1 MLANQRLATSKL
13 AAKKAASD
21 FAPVDYEGD
30 ICLAIQAVGILFG
43 GDLAVLIQTVVLD
56 INFSGVLCSVS
67 QSVVSNYAGD
77 VAVIS
82 QSVTSAQQ
90 QYPFSADVAF
100 DDFGTFGIRI
110 VSDGVEIPI
119 CDYMDSIQ
127 ITFEE
132 DKAAIAKMTFKQN
145 TGERVEL
152 YRYLNKQMR
161 IELTRPNKPAYVLY
175 EGKFDASTYQ
185 IGDLWVQWDA
195 VAPRERLFEKMT
207 DAQINAIGVHDV
219 NVFRKLDE
227 YDDKK
232 SLVNDRLSTI
242 PASLDFING
251 NPIITPWMP
260 KQAADYTLGACD
272 ILRLGASNSV
282 LSQEN
287 IINKVVI
294 KLQHQWD
301 LLYHVERGYYFK
313 SGYSVCDYSVW
324 GLPPSNATVKSA
336 AQGTGW
342 VMSNYNST
350 GLHPGGVYYCS
361 WRGGSPAPMIWNPRG
376 GSFQPADKD
385 DPDSRDFRSVV
396 DYTNVYAQSASFLL
410 STRLAQ
416 PIEEMIEV
424 SVQNSAS
431 IGRYE
436 ERESTLNVTVYQDRE
451 DATDRKIKRWEHYDT
466 YKNPRRSGAVKQS
479 NGYWTVSAD
488 NINKGALQA
497 ALNVAKRVAET
508 QILAS
513 HRSIEMTLKT
523 RAFAPLFNVTQTHGI
538 DFQHVKGRFK
548 VARIVHT
555 LDLVNK
561 FAGTEV
567 TYKLFSNAENQ
578 TYTIQNI
585 QPPRA
590 ALNLYKNP
598 TYDGYLGVHTI
609 HQGAQVFEDEEEYLD
624 WADEQGDM
632 PSISTQQQFLYYK
645 ASGLIREET
654 YTDRGVTFGQE
665 AEFQVIADEIEEEST
680 DTMEIEVKTT
690 AEMGIPND
698 LQELVA

>member
-1 MLANQRLATSKL
+1 MATCVAWHK
-13 AAKKAASD
+13 
-21 FAPVDYEGD
+21 
-30 ICLAIQAVGILFG
+30 
-43 GDLAVLIQTVVLD
+43 VL
-56 INFSGVLCSVS
+56 
-67 QSVVSNYAGD
+67 VSNYAGD
-77 VAVIS
+77 LAVVS

-100 DDFGTFGIRI
+100 DDFGAFGIRI

-132 DKAAIAKMTFKQN
+132 DKAALAKMSFKQES
-145 TGERVEL
+145 GAIVDL
-152 YRYLNKQMR
+152 HQYLNKPMR
-161 IELTRPNKPAYVLY
+161 IELTRPNKPAFVLY
-175 EGKFDASTYQ
+175 EGKFDASAWSFGEYY
-185 IGDLWVQWDA
+185 IEWSA
-195 VAPRERLFEKMT
+195 AAPRERQFEKMT

-251 NPIITPWMP
+251 NPVITSWMP
-260 KQAADYTLGACD
+260 KLTADYTLGACD

-301 LLYHVERGYYFK
+301 LLYHVERGYYFN
-313 SGYSVCDYSVW
+313 SGYSVCDYSQW

-342 VMSNYNST
+342 VMSNYYST
-350 GLHPGGVYYCS
+350 GLHPAGVYSCR
-361 WRGGSPAPMIWNPRG
+361 WRGGNPAQMWWNPRG

-396 DYTNVYAQSASFLL
+396 DYTNVYAQTASFTL
-410 STRLAQ
+410 STRWAQ
-416 PIEEMIEV
+416 PVEEMIVV

-431 IGRYE
+431 INRYE

-451 DATDRKIKRWEHYDT
+451 EATDRKIKRWEHYND
-466 YKNPRRSGAVKQS
+466 YINPSRSGAVKQL
-479 NGYWTVSAD
+479 NGYWTINAD

-497 ALNVAKRVAET
+497 TLNVAKRVAET

-578 TYTIQNI
+578 IYTVQNI
-585 QPPRA
+585 EPPRA
-590 ALNLYKNP
+590 ALNLFEKP
-598 TYDGYLGVHTI
+598 TYNSDLTVNTI
-609 HQGAQVFEDEEEYLD
+609 HLNDIVFDDEEAREDYL
-624 WADEQGDM
+624 EEHGGM
-632 PSISTQQQFLYYK
+632 SMFSSTFDYYK

-654 YTDRGVTFGQE
+654 RTVNGIVVGQE
-665 AEFQVIADEIEEEST
+665 VEFQVIADEIEEEST
-680 DTMEIEVKTT
+680 GTMEIEIKTT

>member
-1 MLANQRLATSKL
+1 MIATRPIATHPIAVKRL
-13 AAKKAASD
+13 SD
-21 FAPVDYEGD
+21 WIEPINFEGD
-30 ICLAIQAVGILFG
+30 LCQVSQVVGILFS
-43 GDLAVLIQTVVLD
+43 GDLAVLKQTVVLNID
-56 INFSGVLCSVS
+56 FSGDLCSVS
-67 QSVVSNYAGD
+67 QSVVSNFAGD
-77 VAVIS
+77 LAVVS

-100 DDFGTFGIRI
+100 DDFGVFGIRI

-152 YRYLNKQMR
+152 YRHLNKQMR
-161 IELTRPNKPAYVLY
+161 IELTRPNKPAFVLY

-207 DAQINAIGVHDV
+207 DAQISAIGVHDV

-242 PASLDFING
+242 PASLDFISG

-260 KQAADYTLGACD
+260 KQTADYTLGACD

-301 LLYHVERGYYFK
+301 LLYHVERGYYFN

-350 GLHPGGVYYCS
+350 GLHPAGTYSCR
-361 WRGGSPAPMIWNPRG
+361 WRGGLPAEMRWSPKSG
-376 GSFQPADKD
+376 TFTPADED
-385 DPDSRDFRSVV
+385 DPDSRNFRSVV
-396 DYTNVYAQSASFLL
+396 DYTNMFAQTASFLL
-410 STRLAQ
+410 STRFAQ
-416 PIEEMIEV
+416 PVEEMIEV

-431 IGRYE
+431 INRYE
-436 ERESTLNVTVYQDRE
+436 ARESTLNVTVYQDRE
-451 DATDRKIKRWEHYDT
+451 EATDRKIKRWEHYND
-466 YKNPRRSGAVKQS
+466 YINPSRSGAVKQL
-479 NGYWTVSAD
+479 NGYWTINAD

-497 ALNVAKRVAET
+497 TLNVAKRVAET

-567 TYKLFSNAENQ
+567 SYKLFSNAENQ
-578 TYTIQNI
+578 IYTVQNI

-590 ALNLYKNP
+590 ALNLFEKP
-598 TYDGYLGVHTI
+598 TYNSDLTVNTI
-609 HQGAQVFEDEEEYLD
+609 HLNDIVFDDEEAREDYL
-624 WADEQGDM
+624 EEHGGM
-632 PSISTQQQFLYYK
+632 SMFSSTFDYYK

-654 YTDRGVTFGQE
+654 RTVNGIVVGQE
-665 AEFQVIADEIEEEST
+665 VEFQVIADEIEEEST
-680 DTMEIEVKTT
+680 DAMKIEIKTI

>member
-13 AAKKAASD
+13 AVKKAASD
-21 FAPVDYEGD
+21 FVSVDYEGD
-30 ICLAIQAVGILFG
+30 LCQVSQAVCILFD
-43 GDLAVLIQTVVLD
+43 GDLAVLKQSVVLNID
-56 INFSGVLCSVS
+56 FSGDLCSVS
-67 QSVVSNYAGD
+67 QSVVANYTGD
-77 VAVIS
+77 LAVVS
-82 QSVTSAQQ
+82 QSVTRAQQ

-100 DDFGTFGIRI
+100 DDFGTFGLRI
-110 VSDGVEIPI
+110 VSDGLEVPI
-119 CDYMDSIQ
+119 CDYMNNIQ

-132 DKAAIAKMTFKQN
+132 DKAALAKMSFKQES
-145 TGERVEL
+145 GAIVDL
-152 YRYLNKQMR
+152 HQYLNKPMR
-161 IELTRPNKPAYVLY
+161 IELTRPNKPAFVLY
-175 EGKFDASTYQ
+175 EGKFDASAWSFGEYY
-185 IGDLWVQWDA
+185 IEWSA
-195 VAPRERLFEKMT
+195 AAPRERQFEKMT

-242 PASLDFING
+242 PASLDFISG

-260 KQAADYTLGACD
+260 KQTVDYTLGACD

-301 LLYHVERGYYFK
+301 LLYHVERGYYFN
-313 SGYSVCDYSVW
+313 SGYSVCDYSQW
-324 GLPPSNATVKSA
+324 GQPPSNATVKSA

-342 VMSNYNST
+342 VLSNYSSK

-361 WRGGSPAPMIWNPRG
+361 WRGGSPAPMVWNPRNG
-376 GSFQPADKD
+376 TFTPADKD
-385 DPDSRDFRSVV
+385 DADSRDFRSVV
-396 DYTNVYAQSASFLL
+396 DLTNMFAQSASFKL
-410 STRLAQ
+410 STRWAQ

-431 IGRYE
+431 INRYE

-466 YKNPRRSGAVKQS
+466 YKNPSRSGAVKQS
-479 NGYWTVSAD
+479 NGYWTISAD

-523 RAFAPLFNVTQTHGI
+523 RAFAPLFNVTQTHSI

-578 TYTIQNI
+578 TYTVQNI

-590 ALNLYKNP
+590 ALNLAQNP
-598 TYDGYLGVHTI
+598 KYNGKLGVYTI
-609 HQGAQVFEDEEEYLD
+609 QKNALVFEAEEEREDYL
-624 WADEQGDM
+624 EEHGGLPM
-632 PSISTQQQFLYYK
+632 FGSVFNYYK
-645 ASGLIREET
+645 ANGLIREET

-665 AEFQVIADEIEEEST
+665 VEFQVIADEIEEEST

>member
-1 MLANQRLATSKL
+1 MIATRPIATHPIAVKRL
-13 AAKKAASD
+13 SD
-21 FAPVDYEGD
+21 WIEPINFEGD
-30 ICLAIQAVGILFG
+30 LCQVSQVVGILFS
-43 GDLAVLIQTVVLD
+43 GDLAVLKQSVALNID
-56 INFSGVLCSVS
+56 FSGDLCSVS
-67 QSVVSNYAGD
+67 QSVVSNFAGD
-77 VAVIS
+77 LAVVS

-100 DDFGTFGIRI
+100 DDFGVFGIRI

-152 YRYLNKQMR
+152 YRHLNKQMR
-161 IELTRPNKPAYVLY
+161 IELTRPNKPAFVLY

-242 PASLDFING
+242 PASLDFISG

-260 KQAADYTLGACD
+260 KQTADYTLGACD

-301 LLYHVERGYYFK
+301 LLYHAERGYYFN

-466 YKNPRRSGAVKQS
+466 YKNPSRTGAVKQS
-479 NGYWTVSAD
+479 NGYWTISAD

-523 RAFAPLFNVTQTHGI
+523 RAFAPLYNVTQTHGI

-578 TYTIQNI
+578 TYTVQNI

-590 ALNLYKNP
+590 ALNLYPNP
-598 TYDGYLGVHTI
+598 VYNGNLGVYTI
-609 HQGAQVFEDEEEYLD
+609 EKGAQIFDDEDEYLD
-624 WADEQGDM
+624 WKDEHNDYF
-632 PSISTQQQFLYYK
+632 STGQTFLYYK
-645 ASGLIREET
+645 ANGLIREAT
-654 YTDRGVTFGQE
+654 RTANGVTLGQE
-665 AEFQVIADEIEEEST
+665 VEFQVIADEIEEEST
-680 DTMEIEVKTT
+680 DAMEIEVKTI
-690 AEMGIPND
+690 AEMSIPND

>member
-1 MLANQRLATSKL
+1 MIATRPIATHPIAVKRL
-13 AAKKAASD
+13 SD
-21 FAPVDYEGD
+21 WIEPINFEGD
-30 ICLAIQAVGILFG
+30 LCQVSQTAGILFS
-43 GDLAVLIQTVVLD
+43 GDLAVVTQSVVMN
-56 INFSGVLCSVS
+56 INYSGDLCGVS
-67 QSVVSNYAGD
+67 QSVAANYAGD
-77 VAVIS
+77 LTAVS

-152 YRYLNKQMR
+152 YRHLNKQMR

-260 KQAADYTLGACD
+260 KQTADYTLGACD

-301 LLYHVERGYYFK
+301 LLYHAERGYYFN

-350 GLHPGGVYYCS
+350 GLHPNGIYYCS
-361 WRGGSPAPMIWNPRG
+361 WRGGNPAPMWWNPRG
-376 GSFQPADKD
+376 GNFQPADKD

-410 STRLAQ
+410 STRWAQ
-416 PIEEMIEV
+416 PVEEMIEI

-431 IGRYE
+431 IKRYE

-466 YKNPRRSGAVKQS
+466 YKNPSRTGAVKQS
-479 NGYWTVSAD
+479 NGYWTISAD

-523 RAFAPLFNVTQTHGI
+523 RAFAPLFNVTQTHEV

-561 FAGTEV
+561 WADTEV

-578 TYTIQNI
+578 SYAVQNI

-590 ALNLYKNP
+590 ALNLFANP
-598 TYDGYLGVHTI
+598 TYNSNLGVYTI
-609 HQGAQVFEDEEEYLD
+609 AKGAQIFNDEEEYLD
-624 WADEQGDM
+624 WKDENSDYF
-632 PSISTQQQFLYYK
+632 STGQTFLYYK
-645 ASGLIREET
+645 AHGLIREET
-654 YTDRGVTFGQE
+654 RAINGIIVGQE
-665 AEFQVIADEIEEEST
+665 VEFQVIADEIEEEST
-680 DTMEIEVKTT
+680 DTMEIEIKTT

>member
-1 MLANQRLATSKL
+1 MLVNQRLATSKL
-13 AAKKAASD
+13 AVKKAESD
-21 FAPVDYEGD
+21 FVSVDYEGD
-30 ICLAIQAVGILFG
+30 LCLISQAVGILFS
-43 GDLAVLIQTVVLD
+43 GDLAVITQSVVID
-56 INFSGVLCSVS
+56 INFSGDLCSVS
-67 QSVVSNYAGD
+67 QSVVANYTGD
-77 VAVIS
+77 LAVVS
-82 QSVTSAQQ
+82 QSVSSTQQ
-90 QYPFSADVAF
+90 QYPFAANVAF
-100 DDFGTFGIRI
+100 DDFGAFGIRI
-110 VSDGVEIPI
+110 ISDGVEIPI

-132 DKAAIAKMTFKQN
+132 DKAAISKMTFKQN

-152 YRYLNKQMR
+152 YRHLNKQMR

-207 DAQINAIGVHDV
+207 DAQISAIGVHDV

-260 KQAADYTLGACD
+260 KQTADYTLGACD

-287 IINKVVI
+287 IINKVII

-301 LLYHVERGYYFK
+301 LLYHAERGYYFN

-324 GLPPSNATVKSA
+324 GQPPSNATVKSA

-342 VMSNYNST
+342 VLSDYSSK
-350 GLHPGGVYYCS
+350 GLHPKGMYECS
-361 WRGGSPAPMIWNPRG
+361 WRGGNPAPMIWNPRTG
-376 GSFQPADKD
+376 TFTPADKD

-396 DYTNVYAQSASFLL
+396 DYTNMFAQSASFLL
-410 STRLAQ
+410 SKRWAQ
-416 PIEEMIEV
+416 PIEEMIVV

-431 IGRYE
+431 INRYE
-436 ERESTLNVTVYQDRE
+436 ERESTLNVNVYQDRE

-466 YKNPRRSGAVKQS
+466 YKNPSRSGAVKQS
-479 NGYWTVSAD
+479 NGYWTISGD

-523 RAFAPLFNVTQTHGI
+523 RAFAPLFNVTQTHSV

-567 TYKLFSNAENQ
+567 TYKLFSNAQNQ
-578 TYTIQNI
+578 TYTVQNI

-598 TYDGYLGVHTI
+598 TYNGNLGVYTI
-609 HQGAQVFEDEEEYLD
+609 YQGAQVFEDEEEYLD

>member
-1 MLANQRLATSKL
+1 MLSNQRLAISKL
-13 AAKKAASD
+13 AVKSAKD
-21 FAPVDYEGD
+21 EFAPVDYEGD
-30 ICLAIQAVGILFG
+30 LCVLSQTVANMYS
-43 GDLAVLIQTVVLD
+43 GDLTI
-56 INFSGVLCSVS
+56 VS
-67 QSVVSNYAGD
+67 QSVVMQSDYSGDLVSFPQTVQFNYDGD
-77 VAVIS
+77 LALVS
-82 QSVTSAQQ
+82 QSVFKDGEF
-90 QYPFSADVAF
+90 YPFNDAF
-100 DDFGTFGIRI
+100 DNFGEFGVRI
-110 VSDGVEIPI
+110 LCDGLEVDLCKYINE
-119 CDYMDSIQ
+119 IQ
-127 ITFEE
+127 ITHEE
-132 DKAAIAKMTFKQN
+132 SKASLAKMSFKQEAG
-145 TGERVEL
+145 TQVDL
-152 YRYLNKQMR
+152 HQYLNKNVR
-161 IELTRPNKPAYVLY
+161 IELTRPNKNSYLIY
-175 EGKFDASTYQ
+175 DGIFDASNWQFNQFFIEWSAT
-185 IGDLWVQWDA
+185 
-195 VAPRERLFEKMT
+195 APRERLFNKMT
-207 DAQINAIGVHDV
+207 AAQIESIGVFDE
-219 NVFRKLDE
+219 NVFKKVDD
-227 YDDKK
+227 YDDKQEQ
-232 SLVNDRLSTI
+232 VNDRLSTI

-260 KQAADYTLGACD
+260 KQTSDYTLGACD

-301 LLYHVERGYYFK
+301 LLYHVERGYYFN

-342 VMSNYNST
+342 VLSNYSSK
-350 GLHPGGVYYCS
+350 GLHPGGIYYCS
-361 WRGGSPAPMIWNPRG
+361 WRGGSPAPMIWSPRG

-385 DPDSRDFRSVV
+385 DPDSRDFRTVV

-466 YKNPRRSGAVKQS
+466 YKNPSRTGAVKQS
-479 NGYWTVSAD
+479 NGYWTISAD
-488 NINKGALQA
+488 NINKGALQN

-523 RAFAPLFNVTQTHGI
+523 SKFAPLFNVTQTHGI

-578 TYTIQNI
+578 SYAVQNI

-590 ALNLYKNP
+590 ALNLYANP
-598 TYDGYLGVHTI
+598 SYNGNLGVYTI
-609 HQGAQVFEDEEEYLD
+609 EKGAQIFDDEEEYLD
-624 WADEQGDM
+624 WKDEHNDYF
-632 PSISTQQQFLYYK
+632 SIGQTFLYYK
-645 ASGLIREET
+645 ANGLIREET

-665 AEFQVIADEIEEEST
+665 VEFQVIADEIEEEST

>member
-1 MLANQRLATSKL
+1 MLATRQIATSPL
-13 AAKKAASD
+13 AVKRASTA
-21 FAPVDYEGD
+21 FEPINFEGD
-30 ICLAIQAVGILFG
+30 LCSAAQTVCILFD
-43 GDLAVLIQTVVLD
+43 GDLAIVKQLVTLN
-56 INFSGVLCSVS
+56 INFDGDLCSVS
-67 QSVVSNYAGD
+67 QSVSISFDGDLAAVSQY
-77 VAVIS
+77 
-82 QSVTSAQQ
+82 VTSTQQ
-90 QYPFSADVAF
+90 QYPFSANVAF
-100 DDFGTFGIRI
+100 DDFGAFGIRI
-110 VSDGVEIPI
+110 ISDGVEIPI

-152 YRYLNKQMR
+152 YRHLNKQMR

-207 DAQINAIGVHDV
+207 DAQISAIGVHDV

-301 LLYHVERGYYFK
+301 LLYHVERGYYFN
-313 SGYSVCDYSVW
+313 SGYSVCDYSQW

-342 VMSNYNST
+342 VMSNYYST
-350 GLHPGGVYYCS
+350 GLHPNGIYMCS
-361 WRGGSPAPMIWNPRG
+361 WRGGSPAQMWWNPRG

-396 DYTNVYAQSASFLL
+396 DYTNVYAQTASFTL
-410 STRLAQ
+410 STRWVQ
-416 PIEEMIEV
+416 PVEEMIVV

-451 DATDRKIKRWEHYDT
+451 DATDRKIKRWEHYNT
-466 YKNPRRSGAVKQS
+466 YKNPSRSGATQQS
-479 NGYWTVSAD
+479 NGYWIISAD
-488 NINKGALQA
+488 NINKGSLQA
-497 ALNVAKRVAET
+497 ALNIAKRVAET

-513 HRSIEMTLKT
+513 HRSIEMTLKAK
-523 RAFAPLFNVTQTHGI
+523 AFAPQFDVTQTHGV

-567 TYKLFSNAENQ
+567 TYKLFSNAEDQ
-578 TYTIQNI
+578 IYTVQNI

-590 ALNLYKNP
+590 ALNLFEKP
-598 TYDGYLGVHTI
+598 TYNSDLTVNTI
-609 HQGAQVFEDEEEYLD
+609 HLNDIVFDDEEAREDYL
-624 WADEQGDM
+624 EEHGGM
-632 PSISTQQQFLYYK
+632 SMFSSTFDYYK

-654 YTDRGVTFGQE
+654 YTYRGVTLGQE

>member
-1 MLANQRLATSKL
+1 MLGVKRLATSKL
-13 AAKKAASD
+13 AAKAHNDSFEPILYSGRIAAVS
-21 FAPVDYEGD
+21 
-30 ICLAIQAVGILFG
+30 QKVGI
-43 GDLAVLIQTVVLD
+43 VK
-56 INFSGVLCSVS
+56 SGRIAKFTQSVGFKIEYSGRIARAS
-67 QSVVSNYAGD
+67 QSVVAKHSGRIAK
-77 VAVIS
+77 VS

-100 DDFGTFGIRI
+100 DGFGTFGIRI

-127 ITFEE
+127 ITLEE

-152 YRYLNKQMR
+152 YRHLNKQMR
-161 IELTRPNKPAYVLY
+161 IELTRPNKHAYVLY

-207 DAQINAIGVHDV
+207 DAQINAIGAHDV

-260 KQAADYTLGACD
+260 KQTADYTLGACD
-272 ILRLGASNSV
+272 ILRLGANNSV

-301 LLYHVERGYYFK
+301 LLYHVERGYYFN
-313 SGYSVCDYSVW
+313 SGYSVCDYSQW
-324 GLPPSNATVKSA
+324 GQPPSNATIKSA

-342 VMSNYNST
+342 VMSNYNSK
-350 GLHPGGVYYCS
+350 GLHPGGTYYCS

-376 GSFQPADKD
+376 GTFTPADKD

-396 DYTNVYAQSASFLL
+396 DYTNMFAQSASFLL

-424 SVQNSAS
+424 SVLNSAS
-431 IGRYE
+431 INRYE

-451 DATDRKIKRWEHYDT
+451 DATDRKIKRWENYDT
-466 YKNPRRSGAVKQS
+466 YKNPSRSGAVKQS
-479 NGYWTVSAD
+479 NGYWTISAD

-578 TYTIQNI
+578 TYTVQNI

-590 ALNLYKNP
+590 ALNLYANP
-598 TYDGYLGVHTI
+598 SYNGNLGVYTI
-609 HQGAQVFEDEEEYLD
+609 EKGAQIFDDEEEYLD
-624 WADEQGDM
+624 WKDEHNDYF
-632 PSISTQQQFLYYK
+632 STGQTFLYYK
-645 ASGLIREET
+645 ANGLIREIT
-654 YTDRGVTFGQE
+654 RIANGVTLGQE
-665 AEFQVIADEIEEEST
+665 VEFQVIADEIEEEST
-680 DTMEIEVKTT
+680 DTMEIEVKAT

>member
-13 AAKKAASD
+13 AVKPASSA

-30 ICLAIQAVGILFG
+30 ICLASQTVGLLFS
-43 GDLAVLIQTVVLD
+43 GDLAVITQSVELD
-56 INFSGVLCSVS
+56 INFSGDLCSVS
-67 QSVVSNYAGD
+67 QSVVANYTGD
-77 VAVIS
+77 LAVVS

-152 YRYLNKQMR
+152 YRHLNKQMR

-185 IGDLWVQWDA
+185 IGDLWIQWDA
-195 VAPRERLFEKMT
+195 VAPRERQFEKMT
-207 DAQINAIGVHDV
+207 DAQISAIGAHDV

-251 NPIITPWMP
+251 NPVITSWMP
-260 KQAADYTLGACD
+260 KQTADYTLGACD

-301 LLYHVERGYYFK
+301 LLYHVERGYYFN
-313 SGYSVCDYSVW
+313 SGYSVCDYSTW
-324 GLPPSNATVKSA
+324 GLPPTNATVKSA

-342 VMSNYNST
+342 VMSNYSSK
-350 GLHPGGVYYCS
+350 GLHQNGIYYCS
-361 WRGGSPAPMIWNPRG
+361 WRGGNPAPMWWNPRG
-376 GSFQPADKD
+376 GNFQPADKD

-410 STRLAQ
+410 STRWAQ

-431 IGRYE
+431 INRYE

-466 YKNPRRSGAVKQS
+466 YKNPSRSGAVKQS
-479 NGYWTVSAD
+479 NGYWTISAD

-523 RAFAPLFNVTQTHGI
+523 RAFAPLFNVTQTHNV

-578 TYTIQNI
+578 TYTAQNI

-590 ALNLYKNP
+590 ALNLYPNP
-598 TYDGYLGVHTI
+598 TYDGSLGVYTI
-609 HQGAQVFEDEEEYLD
+609 QKNALVFEDEEAREDYLEEY
-624 WADEQGDM
+624 GGF
-632 PSISTQQQFLYYK
+632 PIFGSVFNYYK
-645 ASGLIREET
+645 ANGLIREET

-665 AEFQVIADEIEEEST
+665 VEFQVIADEIEEEST
-680 DTMEIEVKTT
+680 DTMEIEVKTIV
-690 AEMGIPND
+690 EMGIPND
-698 LQELVA
+698 LQELIA

>member
-1 MLANQRLATSKL
+1 MIATRPIATNPIAVKSL
-13 AAKKAASD
+13 SNWIEPIN
-21 FAPVDYEGD
+21 FEGD
-30 ICLAIQAVGILFG
+30 LCQVSQTVGVLFS
-43 GDLAVLIQTVVLD
+43 GDLAVLTQSVALN
-56 INFSGVLCSVS
+56 INFSGDLCSVS
-67 QSVVSNYAGD
+67 QSVAANYAGD
-77 VAVIS
+77 LVVVS
-82 QSVTSAQQ
+82 QSVSSTQQ
-90 QYPFSADVAF
+90 QYPFAANVAF
-100 DDFGTFGIRI
+100 DDFGAFGIRI
-110 VSDGVEIPI
+110 ISDGVEIPI

-152 YRYLNKQMR
+152 YRHLNKQMR

-185 IGDLWVQWDA
+185 IGDLWIQWDA

-207 DAQINAIGVHDV
+207 DAQINAIGAHDV

-301 LLYHVERGYYFK
+301 LLYHVERGYYFD
-313 SGYSVCDYSVW
+313 SGYSVCDYSTW

-342 VMSNYNST
+342 VLSNYNSI
-350 GLHPGGVYYCS
+350 GLHPNGIYYCS
-361 WRGGSPAPMIWNPRG
+361 WRGGNPAPMWWNPRG
-376 GSFQPADKD
+376 GNFQPADKD

-410 STRLAQ
+410 STRWAQ

-431 IGRYE
+431 INRYE

-466 YKNPRRSGAVKQS
+466 YKNPSRSGAVKQS
-479 NGYWTVSAD
+479 NGYWAISAD

-590 ALNLYKNP
+590 ALNLYPNP
-598 TYDGYLGVHTI
+598 TYDGSLGVYTI
-609 HQGAQVFEDEEEYLD
+609 QKNALVFEDEEAREDYLEEY
-624 WADEQGDM
+624 GGFPM
-632 PSISTQQQFLYYK
+632 FGSVFNYYK
-645 ASGLIREET
+645 ANGLIREET

-665 AEFQVIADEIEEEST
+665 VEFQVIADEIEEEST

>member
-1 MLANQRLATSKL
+1 MLGTKRLATNKL
-13 AAKKAASD
+13 ATKAHKEAFEPILYSGRI
-21 FAPVDYEGD
+21 AAVS
-30 ICLAIQAVGILFG
+30 QKVGILK
-43 GDLAVLIQTVVLD
+43 
-56 INFSGVLCSVS
+56 SGRIAKLTQSVGFRIEYSGRIARAS
-67 QSVVSNYAGD
+67 QSVVAKHSGRIAK
-77 VAVIS
+77 VS

-100 DDFGTFGIRI
+100 DDFGKFGLRI
-110 VSDGVEIPI
+110 VCDGLEVPI
-119 CDYMDSIQ
+119 CDYMNNIQ

-132 DKAAIAKMTFKQN
+132 DKAALAKMSFKQES
-145 TGERVEL
+145 GAVVDL
-152 YRYLNKQMR
+152 HQYLNKPMR
-161 IELTRPNKPAYVLY
+161 IELTRPNKPAFVLY
-175 EGKFDASTYQ
+175 EGKFDASAWSFGEYYIEWT
-185 IGDLWVQWDA
+185 A
-195 VAPRERLFEKMT
+195 AAPRERQFEKMT
-207 DAQINAIGVHDV
+207 DTQISAIGVHDV

-260 KQAADYTLGACD
+260 KQTADYTLGACD

-301 LLYHVERGYYFK
+301 LLYHVERGYYFN

-324 GLPPSNATVKSA
+324 GQPPSNATVKSA

-350 GLHPGGVYYCS
+350 GLHPGGTYYCS
-361 WRGGSPAPMIWNPRG
+361 WRGGNPAPMRWNPRNG
-376 GSFQPADKD
+376 TFTPADKD
-385 DPDSRDFRSVV
+385 DADSRDFRSVV
-396 DYTNVYAQSASFLL
+396 DLTNMFAQSASFLL

-416 PIEEMIEV
+416 PVEEMIAV

-431 IGRYE
+431 INRYE

-451 DATDRKIKRWEHYDT
+451 EATDRKIKRWEHYDT
-466 YKNPRRSGAVKQS
+466 YKNPSRSGAVKQS
-479 NGYWTVSAD
+479 NGYWTISAD
-488 NINKGALQA
+488 NINKGALQS

-561 FAGTEV
+561 FAGTEI
-567 TYKLFSNAENQ
+567 TYKLFSNAKNQ

-598 TYDGYLGVHTI
+598 AYNGNLGVHTI
-609 HQGAQVFEDEEEYLD
+609 YQGAQIFEDEEDYLD
-624 WADEQGDM
+624 WADEQGSM

-645 ASGLIREET
+645 ANGLIREET
-654 YTDRGVTFGQE
+654 YTDRSVTFGQE
-665 AEFQVIADEIEEEST
+665 VEFQVIADEIEDEST
-680 DTMEIEVKTT
+680 DTMEIEVKTIV
-690 AEMGIPND
+690 EMGIPND
-698 LQELVA
+698 LQELIA

>member
-1 MLANQRLATSKL
+1 MLSNQRLATSKL
-13 AAKKAASD
+13 AVKKAVSE
-21 FAPVDYEGD
+21 FVPVDYEGD
-30 ICLAIQAVGILFG
+30 LCLISQAVGILFS
-43 GDLAVLIQTVVLD
+43 GDLAVITQSVVLD
-56 INFSGVLCSVS
+56 INFSGDLCSVS

-82 QSVTSAQQ
+82 QSVTSAQK
-90 QYPFSADVAF
+90 QYPFSANVAF

-119 CDYMDSIQ
+119 CDYIDSIQ
-127 ITFEE
+127 VTFEE

-152 YRYLNKQMR
+152 YRHLNKQMR

-207 DAQINAIGVHDV
+207 DAQISAIGVHDV

-227 YDDKK
+227 YDEKK
-232 SLVNDRLSTI
+232 TLVNDRLSTI

-251 NPIITPWMP
+251 NPVITSWMP
-260 KQAADYTLGACD
+260 KLTADYTLGACD

-301 LLYHVERGYYFK
+301 LLYHAERKYYFY
-313 SGYSVCDYSVW
+313 SNYSVCDYSQW

-342 VMSNYNST
+342 VMSNYYST
-350 GLHPGGVYYCS
+350 GLHPAGVYSCR
-361 WRGGSPAPMIWNPRG
+361 WRGGNPAQMWWNPRG

-396 DYTNVYAQSASFLL
+396 DYTNVYAQTASFTL
-410 STRLAQ
+410 STRWAQ
-416 PIEEMIEV
+416 PVEEMIVV

-431 IGRYE
+431 INRYE
-436 ERESTLNVTVYQDRE
+436 ERESTLNVTAYQDRE
-451 DATDRKIKRWEHYDT
+451 EAKDRKIKRWEHYND
-466 YKNPRRSGAVKQS
+466 YINPSRSGAVKQL
-479 NGYWTVSAD
+479 NGYWTINAD

-497 ALNVAKRVAET
+497 TLNVAKRVAET

-513 HRSIEMTLKT
+513 HRSIEMTLKAK
-523 RAFAPLFNVTQTHGI
+523 AFAPQFDVTQTHGV

-578 TYTIQNI
+578 TYVVQNI
-585 QPPRA
+585 EPPRA
-590 ALNLYKNP
+590 ALNLFEKP
-598 TYDGYLGVHTI
+598 TYNSDLTVNTI
-609 HQGAQVFEDEEEYLD
+609 HLNDIVFDDEEAREDYL
-624 WADEQGDM
+624 EEHGGM
-632 PSISTQQQFLYYK
+632 SMFSSTFDYYK

-654 YTDRGVTFGQE
+654 RTVNGIVVGQE
-665 AEFQVIADEIEEEST
+665 VEFQVIADEIEEEST
-680 DTMEIEVKTT
+680 DAMKIEVKAT
-690 AEMGIPND
+690 AEMGIPNN

>member
-1 MLANQRLATSKL
+1 MIATRPIATHPIAVKRL
-13 AAKKAASD
+13 SD
-21 FAPVDYEGD
+21 WIEPINFEGD
-30 ICLAIQAVGILFG
+30 LCQVSQVVGILFS
-43 GDLAVLIQTVVLD
+43 GDLAVLKQTVVLNID
-56 INFSGVLCSVS
+56 FSGDLCSVS
-67 QSVVSNYAGD
+67 QSVVSNFAGD
-77 VAVIS
+77 LAVVS

-100 DDFGTFGIRI
+100 DDFGVFGIRI

-152 YRYLNKQMR
+152 YRHLNKQMR
-161 IELTRPNKPAYVLY
+161 IELTRPNKPAFVLY

-207 DAQINAIGVHDV
+207 DAQISAIGVHDV

-242 PASLDFING
+242 PASLDFISG

-260 KQAADYTLGACD
+260 KQTADYTLGACD

-301 LLYHVERGYYFK
+301 LLYHVERGYYFN

-466 YKNPRRSGAVKQS
+466 YKNPSRSGAVKQS
-479 NGYWTVSAD
+479 NGYWTISAD

-508 QILAS
+508 QILSS

-523 RAFAPLFNVTQTHGI
+523 QAFAPLFNVTQTHGI

-548 VARIVHT
+548 VAKIVHT

-561 FAGTEV
+561 FAGTEA

-578 TYTIQNI
+578 TYTVQNI

-590 ALNLYKNP
+590 ALNLYPNP
-598 TYDGYLGVHTI
+598 VYNGNLGVYTI
-609 HQGAQVFEDEEEYLD
+609 EKGAQIFDDEDEYLD
-624 WADEQGDM
+624 WKDEHNDYF
-632 PSISTQQQFLYYK
+632 STGQSFLYYK
-645 ASGLIREET
+645 ANGLIREVT
-654 YTDRGVTFGQE
+654 RIANGVTLGQE
-665 AEFQVIADEIEEEST
+665 VEFQVIADEIEEEST
-680 DTMEIEVKTT
+680 DTMEIEVKTI
-690 AEMGIPND
+690 AEIGIPND

>member
-1 MLANQRLATSKL
+1 MIATRPIATHPIAVKSL
-13 AAKKAASD
+13 SNWIEPIN
-21 FAPVDYEGD
+21 FEGD
-30 ICLAIQAVGILFG
+30 LCQVSQTVGVLFS
-43 GDLAVLIQTVVLD
+43 GDLAVLTQSVVLN
-56 INFSGVLCSVS
+56 INFSGDLCSVS
-67 QSVVSNYAGD
+67 QSVVANYAGD
-77 VAVIS
+77 LAVVS

-90 QYPFSADVAF
+90 QYPFSANVAF
-100 DDFGTFGIRI
+100 GDFGTFGLRVI
-110 VSDGVEIPI
+110 SDGIEIPI

-127 ITFEE
+127 VTFEE

-152 YRYLNKQMR
+152 YRHLSKQMR

-175 EGKFDASTYQ
+175 EGKFNASTYQ

-195 VAPRERLFEKMT
+195 VAPRERQFEKMS
-207 DAQINAIGVHDV
+207 DAQISAIGVHDV

-227 YDDKK
+227 YDDKR

-242 PASLDFING
+242 PAALDFING

-260 KQAADYTLGACD
+260 KLTADYRLGACD
-272 ILRLGASNSV
+272 ILRLGANNSV

-301 LLYHVERGYYFK
+301 LLYHAERRYYFN
-313 SGYSVCDYSVW
+313 SGYSVCDYSTW
-324 GLPPSNATVKSA
+324 GQPPSNATVKSA

-342 VMSNYNST
+342 VLSDYSST
-350 GLHPGGVYYCS
+350 GLHPRGSYFCS
-361 WRGGSPAPMIWNPRG
+361 WRGGSPALMIWNPKNG
-376 GSFQPADKD
+376 MFTPADD
-385 DPDSRDFRSVV
+385 DDADSRDFRSVT
-396 DYTNVYAQSASFLL
+396 DLTNMFAQSASFTL
-410 STRLAQ
+410 STRWAQ

-424 SVQNSAS
+424 IVQNNAS

-451 DATDRKIKRWEHYDT
+451 DATDRKIKRWEQYNT
-466 YKNPRRSGAVKQS
+466 YKNPRRSGATKQP
-479 NGYWTVSAD
+479 NGYWTIGAD

-513 HRSIEMTLKT
+513 HRSIEMTLKA
-523 RAFAPLFNVTQTHGI
+523 RAFAPQFNVTQTHGI

-548 VARIVHT
+548 VARVVHT

-567 TYKLFSNAENQ
+567 TYKLFSNVQNQ
-578 TYTIQNI
+578 TYSVQNI

-590 ALNLYKNP
+590 ALNLYANP
-598 TYDGYLGVHTI
+598 MYNGDLGVYTI
-609 HQGAQVFEDEEEYLD
+609 YKGALVFEDEEAREDYLEEHGGFPMFGSVFD
-624 WADEQGDM
+624 
-632 PSISTQQQFLYYK
+632 YYK
-645 ASGLIREET
+645 ANGLIREET

-665 AEFQVIADEIEEEST
+665 VEFQVIADEIEEAST
-680 DTMEIEVKTT
+680 ETMEIEVKTT
-690 AEMGIPND
+690 VGMGIPND
-698 LQELVA
+698 LQELIA

>member
-13 AAKKAASD
+13 AVKKAESD
-21 FAPVDYEGD
+21 FVSVDYEGD
-30 ICLAIQAVGILFG
+30 LCLISQAVGILFS
-43 GDLAVLIQTVVLD
+43 GDLAVITQSVVID
-56 INFSGVLCSVS
+56 INFSGDLCSVS

-77 VAVIS
+77 LVVVS
-82 QSVTSAQQ
+82 QSVSSAQK
-90 QYPFSADVAF
+90 QYPFSANVAF
-100 DDFGTFGIRI
+100 NDFGAFGIRI
-110 VSDGVEIPI
+110 VSDGIEIPI

-127 ITFEE
+127 VTFEE

-145 TGERVEL
+145 IGERVEL
-152 YRYLNKQMR
+152 YRHLNKQMR
-161 IELTRPNKPAYVLY
+161 IELTRPNKPAHVLY

-185 IGDLWVQWDA
+185 IGNLWIEWNA

-207 DAQINAIGVHDV
+207 DIQISAIGVHDV

-260 KQAADYTLGACD
+260 KQTADYTLGACD
-272 ILRLGASNSV
+272 ILRLGASNNV

-301 LLYHVERGYYFK
+301 LLYHAERGYYFN

-350 GLHPGGVYYCS
+350 GLHPNGIYYCS
-361 WRGGSPAPMIWNPRG
+361 WRGGNPAPMWWNPRG
-376 GSFQPADKD
+376 GNFQPADKD

-410 STRLAQ
+410 STRWAQ

-436 ERESTLNVTVYQDRE
+436 ERESTLNLTVYQDRE
-451 DATDRKIKRWEHYDT
+451 DATNRKIKRWEHYST
-466 YKNPRRSGAVKQS
+466 YKNPIRSGAQEQA
-479 NGYWTVSAD
+479 NGYWTISAD

-523 RAFAPLFNVTQTHGI
+523 RAFAPLFNVTQTHEV

-578 TYTIQNI
+578 TYTVQNI

-590 ALNLYKNP
+590 ALNLYPNP
-598 TYDGYLGVHTI
+598 VYNGNLGVYTI
-609 HQGAQVFEDEEEYLD
+609 EKGAQIFDDEDEYLD
-624 WADEQGDM
+624 WKDEHNDYF
-632 PSISTQQQFLYYK
+632 STGQTFLYYK
-645 ASGLIREET
+645 ANGLIREAT
-654 YTDRGVTFGQE
+654 RTANGVTLGQE
-665 AEFQVIADEIEEEST
+665 VEFQVIADEIEEEST
-680 DTMEIEVKTT
+680 DAMEIEVKTI
-690 AEMGIPND
+690 AEMSIPND

>member
-13 AAKKAASD
+13 AVKKAVSE
-21 FAPVDYEGD
+21 FVPVDYEGD
-30 ICLAIQAVGILFG
+30 LCQVSQTVGILFS
-43 GDLAVLIQTVVLD
+43 GDLAVLKQTVVLNID
-56 INFSGVLCSVS
+56 FSGDLCSMS
-67 QSVVSNYAGD
+67 QSVVSNFAGD
-77 VAVIS
+77 LAVVS

-100 DDFGTFGIRI
+100 DDFGVFGIRI

-152 YRYLNKQMR
+152 YRHLNKQMR
-161 IELTRPNKPAYVLY
+161 IELTRPNKPAFVLY

-207 DAQINAIGVHDV
+207 DAQISAIGVHDV

-260 KQAADYTLGACD
+260 KQTADYTLGACD

-301 LLYHVERGYYFK
+301 LLYHVERKYYFY
-313 SGYSVCDYSVW
+313 SNYSVCDYSQW

-342 VMSNYNST
+342 VMSNYYST
-350 GLHPGGVYYCS
+350 GLHPAGVYSCR
-361 WRGGSPAPMIWNPRG
+361 WRGGNPAEMWWNPRG
-376 GSFQPADKD
+376 GSFQPADD
-385 DPDSRDFRSVV
+385 NDPDSRDFRSVV

-410 STRLAQ
+410 STRWAQ
-416 PIEEMIEV
+416 PVEEMIEV

-431 IGRYE
+431 INRYE
-436 ERESTLNVTVYQDRE
+436 ERESTLNVTVYQGRE

-466 YKNPRRSGAVKQS
+466 YKNPSRSGAVKQS
-479 NGYWTVSAD
+479 NGYWTISAD

-523 RAFAPLFNVTQTHGI
+523 RSFAPQFNVMQTHGV
-538 DFQHVKGRFK
+538 DFQHVKGLFK

-578 TYTIQNI
+578 IYTVQNI

-590 ALNLYKNP
+590 ALNLFEKP
-598 TYDGYLGVHTI
+598 TYNSDLTVNTI
-609 HQGAQVFEDEEEYLD
+609 HLNDIVFDDEEAREDYL
-624 WADEQGDM
+624 EEHGGM
-632 PSISTQQQFLYYK
+632 SMFSSTFDYYK

-654 YTDRGVTFGQE
+654 RTVNGIVVGQE
-665 AEFQVIADEIEEEST
+665 VEFQVIADEIEEEST
-680 DTMEIEVKTT
+680 GTMEIEIKTT